1 MPLTTLLG
9 LKCGPQEHQC
19 DNNVCISKQWV
30 CDGEPDCLDGS
41 DEAGCEATRMP
52 KPSKR
57 STVINPVTS
66 KSEIPEVQENPDP
79 DVTTEFQTEIPI
91 TLTTQRKS
99 IKEGILPS
107 ELQMNCVLKCSSK

>member
-1 MPLTTLLG
+1 MTTLLG
-9 LKCGPQEHQC
+9 LNCGPQEHQC

-57 STVINPVTS
+57 STVIIGPVTS

-99 IKEGILPS
+99 TKEGILPS